1 MSTTTLSVGVDV
13 GGTRIKAGLVDE
25 TGRIVHAARHDTPDR
40 TTQPKVVEDA
50 VVDAVTELLARPEAA
65 EQGVVGVGIGA
76 AGFVAAERGT
86 VVFAPHLSWRDEP
99 LQEKVAAR
107 LGVPVVVDNDANA
120 AAWAE
125 HRFGAARGES
135 HLLMVTLGTG
145 IGGALL
151 VDGALERGRHGL
163 AGEFGHMVVVPDGR
177 RCECGNRGC
186 WEQYASGAVLR
197 RDALELLEAGST
209 FAGDLLR
216 RCGGRPELIQG
227 EDVTQAAREGDPV
240 AVELVGEVGRWLGI
254 GLANLVAAL
263 DPGTVVVGGGA
274 SEAGDLLLVPAREAL
289 ARHLAGRG
297 HRPVPPVRAAALGV
311 SAGLVG
317 AAELARQAARR
328 ARQVAGPA
336 RQVAGPAPQR

>member
-1 MSTTTLSVGVDV
+1 MSTGPLAVGVDV
-13 GGTRIKAGLVDE
+13 GGTRIKAGLVDDR
-25 TGRIVHAARHDTPDR
+25 GRVVHATRHDTPDR
-40 TTQPKVVEDA
+40 TTRPQVVEDA
-50 VVDAVTELLARPEAA
+50 VVDAVAELLQRPEAGA
-65 EQGVVGVGIGA
+65 RGVVGVGIGA

-125 HRFGAARGES
+125 HRFGAGRGES
-135 HLLMVTLGTG
+135 HLLTVTLGTG
-145 IGGALL
+145 IGGAVL
-151 VDGALERGRHGL
+151 VDGELQRGRHGL

-197 RDALELLEAGST
+197 RDVLDLLAAGST
-209 FAGDLLR
+209 FAAALLG
-216 RCGGRPELIQG
+216 RCDGRPELLEG
-227 EDVTQAAREGDPV
+227 EDVTRAARAGDAV
-240 AVELVGEVGRWLGI
+240 AVELVAEVGRWLGV

-274 SEAGDLLLVPAREAL
+274 SEAGHLLLDPAREAL

-317 AAELARQAARR
+317 AADLARAAVHAR
-328 ARQVAGPA
+328 AV
-336 RQVAGPAPQR
+336 